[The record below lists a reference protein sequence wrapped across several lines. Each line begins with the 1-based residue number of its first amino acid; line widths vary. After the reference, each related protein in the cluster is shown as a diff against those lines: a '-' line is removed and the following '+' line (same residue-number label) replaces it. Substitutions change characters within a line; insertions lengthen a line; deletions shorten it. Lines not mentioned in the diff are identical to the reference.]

1 MAMPVS
7 SKGKDALLESLFDL
21 LEVEAQ
27 ALPDKP
33 SKPTPPRDAVEE
45 PAEEN
50 LAHATISQPET
61 HIDST
66 TPAVAD
72 DPTPRQTSPL
82 ESDSESE
89 PEAPF
94 IPSPQR
100 QCSDLR
106 CGDYGPD
113 GESYIYISL
122 ASKFP
127 YKFLSRDY
135 SDKVAKKFFDRNQFW
150 NRGWDLFYVYSDPQ
164 VGGKALVLITLT
176 QFQELIRQINSKV
189 RNLDFQLSEY
199 YHDCGFIIDIPHPG
213 LAPRYL
219 GFSASRD
226 EYSEMERTVPH
237 VSYNGAINLKRS
249 MPDMPTLEAF
259 KERIEESIEL
269 NKAKNKA
276 NKAKRKENRALA
288 QHNWGRSF
296 KRTQRYLGVRP
307 GYGDDSSPHT
317 PHHSS
322 AQGANASKYPP
333 INVNEVSPYPF
344 EKNVVFVSVDVEAY
358 EMDNSK
364 ITEVGVATLDVQ
376 DIISTP
382 PGNNAE
388 NWYGMIRARHF
399 RIDEH
404 AHLINYRHVDGCP
417 DGFLFGNSEFVR
429 LNQAPRIVAACF
441 RPPFSANL
449 TPEQAQAQWSA
460 DTQESNWEV
469 EEKRNIIFVGH
480 DPDGDIRFLQ
490 KLGYN
495 PLNLSNLI
503 DKLDT
508 KQLHQHWKRDTQGTS
523 LARIL
528 CDCDIIGWRLHNGGN
543 DAVYTMQALLAICV
557 QEAAFRGTKELAE
570 ERKRTQERRL
580 SEALADTIAR
590 VNDEAEGWSSDG
602 EDESTVSPDT
612 FASSAQ
618 EEASNG
624 GSPFDRS
631 APNTTSGRSTPTSQR
646 KLFVGNLSTRAADS
660 DVGNFFAE
668 FGNVTDVLMLK
679 HKVGAR
685 SGSAIVT
692 FASVADAQYAHSAA
706 NNAVLHG
713 KIVRVEAYVPRHQPN
728 RNSTPRSK
736 SGHGPSVPGNWW

>member
-7 SKGKDALLESLFDL
+7 SKEALLESLFEL

-33 SKPTPPRDAVEE
+33 SKASPPTAAVEE
-45 PAEEN
+45 PAEET
-50 LAHATISQPET
+50 LVHPSISQPET
-61 HIDST
+61 HINST
-66 TPAVAD
+66 TAAVAD
-72 DPTPRQTSPL
+72 EYTPHQPSSIP
-82 ESDSESE
+82 SDSESE
-89 PEAPF
+89 PEAFYLP
-94 IPSPQR
+94 PAPEQR
-100 QCSDLR
+100 LDLR

-127 YKFLSRDY
+127 YKFLSRDF
-135 SDKVAKKFFDRNQFW
+135 SEKVAKKFFDRNQFW
-150 NRGWDLFYVYSDPQ
+150 NRGWDLFYIYSEPQ
-164 VGGKALVLITLT
+164 VGGKPLVLITLT

-189 RNLDFQLSEY
+189 RNLDFQLTDY
-199 YHDCGFIIDIPHPG
+199 YRDCGFIIDIPHPG
-213 LAPRYL
+213 LTPRYL

-226 EYSEMERTVPH
+226 EYSEMERTVPP
-237 VSYNGAINLKRS
+237 VSYNGIGNLRRS
-249 MPDMPTLEAF
+249 PPDMPTLEAF
-259 KERIEESIEL
+259 KEMIEESLEL

-276 NKAKRKENRALA
+276 NKARRKENRVLA

-296 KRTQRYLGVRP
+296 RRTQRYLGVRP
-307 GYGDDSSPHT
+307 GSPS
-317 PHHSS
+317 PSRS
-322 AQGANASKYPP
+322 NPSPAEGANASKHPP
-333 INVNEVSPYPF
+333 INVDEASPYPF

-376 DIISTP
+376 DIINKP
-382 PGNNAE
+382 PGKNAE
-388 NWYGMIRARHF
+388 NWYDLIRARHY

-404 AHLINYRHVDGCP
+404 AHLVNYRHVDGCP
-417 DGFLFGNSEFVR
+417 DGFLFGESEFVR
-429 LNQAPRIVAACF
+429 LNQAPRVVAACF
-441 RPPFSANL
+441 RPPFSADL

-460 DTQESNWEV
+460 DAKTSDWDE
-469 EEKRNIIFVGH
+469 EEKRNIIFVAH

-557 QEAAFRGTKELAE
+557 QEAASRGTKELAE
-570 ERKRTQERRL
+570 ERKKTHDRRL
-580 SEALADTIAR
+580 SEALAETVAR
-590 VNDEAEGWSSDG
+590 VQDEAEGWSSDG
-602 EDESTVSPDT
+602 EDD
-612 FASSAQ
+612 SAGNFDALAQ
-618 EEASNG
+618 AEASNS

-631 APNTTSGRSTPTSQR
+631 APNTTSGGSTPTSQR
-646 KLFVGNLSTRAADS
+646 KVFVGNLSLRATDS
-660 DVGNFFAE
+660 DIANFFHG

-679 HKVGAR
+679 HKAGASR
-685 SGSAIVT
+685 GSAIVT
-692 FASVADAQYAHSAA
+692 FASAADAQHARSAG
-706 NNAVLHG
+706 NNTVLHDRMISVQTYMP
-713 KIVRVEAYVPRHQPN
+713 KPKPN
-728 RNSTPRSK
+728 GNSTARSK
-736 SGHGPSVPGNWW
+736 SGQGASVPGNWW